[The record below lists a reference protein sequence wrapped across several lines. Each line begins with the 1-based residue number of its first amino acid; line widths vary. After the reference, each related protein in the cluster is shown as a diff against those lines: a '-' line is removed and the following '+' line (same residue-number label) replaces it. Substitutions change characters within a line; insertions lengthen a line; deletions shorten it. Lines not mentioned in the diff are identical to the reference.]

1 MADFYWMGGTD
12 SLSSKYQN
20 WSATSGG
27 SALASWP
34 GGSPGASDNF
44 FFNSASAVNCTWE
57 SSVVSMILVR
67 SIQQSLTAPYIG
79 ILNMTVTTTM
89 QGLILNAELQGA
101 GTIALAGA
109 ALAELDDSASRKR
122 YILNGQKAK
131 IDSYNSVTS
140 FYKISPA
147 QAATYLDN
155 GPYPAMTLD
164 THSITLAYN
173 EPTSTVHD
181 HADDGTIHI
190 KGTFTANATSGFE
203 RIGAPDMSQ
212 DAKVKIKFNDP
223 GFNYLAPI
231 LDFNMATA
239 FFRATEVPVTGSQSF
254 GTTAQGITV
263 THYGVVVFASTPG
276 ETCTIRNQ
284 TTLECYS
291 LEVSAGAVFR
301 AQSQGTSK
309 PAKVNVQTQPIIKGV
324 WAFHASNG
332 NSFLSPKM
340 SYVADVAS
348 GGTGKDRVTPNALLV
363 GNPGGAM
370 QALQE
375 IAPGTNGYVLTMTAG
390 TPQWAAAG
398 GGGGGSIG
406 GSIAQNQIAFGAAT
420 ANEIQGSGVFTFAS
434 PGTLTITTGTTDP
447 PTINLSQGA
456 AALSL
461 KVLEPNDLLLSDGS
475 NDGTGPGSRLTL
487 VGRPFGTSSTT
498 AGQVKL
504 LAEHSGS
511 NSDILTIRTASGYLR
526 LGPQNGSFC
535 HFYTDRNFFYFNKAI
550 QMDGGGAFYAYND
563 DLMLKTDDSGSG
575 QPTRIHI
582 EGGID
587 ATRIG
592 IGMGTPQTELDVG
605 GTIRQTN
612 VTNAIVHA
620 DGNGDLGALT
630 VGSGLSL
637 SGSTLSATGGGGG
650 GVTTTLLTTTS
661 AATCAQ
667 AGGTI
672 TTTGDARQIAYVN
685 GDPGAPI
692 TITNPT
698 ADGIRL
704 TITSLT
710 GFGSG
715 APSRIDTLAPMV
727 SPLNGLVVTG
737 MLEPFS
743 VVELIYKS
751 SGIGEPADPGAP
763 TGAGWIVASTEN
775 FRTFNGAGFAV

>member
-12 SLSSKYQN
+12 SLSSKFQN

-79 ILNMTVTTTM
+79 ILNMSVNTTM
-89 QGLILNAELQGA
+89 QGFVLNAELQGA
-101 GTIALAGA
+101 GTIALVGA

-122 YILNGQKAK
+122 YILNGQKANV
-131 IDSYNSVTS
+131 DSYNNVTS

-155 GPYPAMTLD
+155 GPYPTIQCD
-164 THSITLAYN
+164 TNSFTLAYN

-190 KGTFTANATSGFE
+190 KGAFTANATSGFE

-223 GFNYLAPI
+223 GFSYLAPI

-263 THYGVVVFASTPG
+263 THYGVVVFAATPG

-301 AQSQGTSK
+301 AQSQGTNK

-363 GNPGGAM
+363 GNAGGAM

-420 ANEIQGSGVFTFAS
+420 ANEIQGSGTFTFAS
-434 PGTLTITTGTTDP
+434 PGTLTITTGTTDA
-447 PTINLSQGA
+447 PTINLSQNT
-456 AALSL
+456 AALTL
-461 KVLEPNDLLLSDGS
+461 KVLEPNDLFLSDGT

-504 LAEHSGS
+504 FAEHSGS
-511 NSDILTIRTASGYLR
+511 NSDMLTIRTASGYLR
-526 LGPQNGSFC
+526 LGPQNSGFC
-535 HFYTDRNFFYFNKAI
+535 HFYTDRSHFYFNRGI
-550 QMDGGGAFYAYND
+550 QMDGGSFFAYND
-563 DLMLKTDDSGSG
+563 DLEIKTDDSGSG
-575 QPTRIHI
+575 QPTRIF
-582 EGGID
+582 ID
-587 ATRIG
+587 AQVDPCRVG
-592 IGMGTPQTELDVG
+592 IGNGFTSSNLPQTECHVA
-605 GTIRQTN
+605 GTIRQTAS
-612 VTNAIVHA
+612 TNAVLVSNA
-620 DGNGDLGALT
+620 NGDIVSASNLADVPYVPIGQGGFEPYNVANPGNWLGPPPNNLEQAIQRIAQQLAL
-630 VGSGLSL
+630 L
-637 SGSTLSATGGGGG
+637 GG
-650 GVTTTLLTTTS
+650 
-661 AATCAQ
+661 
-667 AGGTI
+667 
-672 TTTGDARQIAYVN
+672 
-685 GDPGAPI
+685 PI
-692 TITNPT
+692 P
-698 ADGIRL
+698 
-704 TITSLT
+704 
-710 GFGSG
+710 
-715 APSRIDTLAPMV
+715 
-727 SPLNGLVVTG
+727 
-737 MLEPFS
+737 
-743 VVELIYKS
+743 
-751 SGIGEPADPGAP
+751 
-763 TGAGWIVASTEN
+763 
-775 FRTFNGAGFAV
+775 